1 MASAPT
7 TPSSA
12 RRGIHSWMRRGNSCN
27 TSRQSPI
34 SSVRTEPS
42 GFSRGRQTRWTE
54 EASARLSP
62 VRDTRFPISVSIGQE
77 PVIIQPASING
88 LQDCFPAC
96 CRLAG
101 ENDDADAVG
110 LSNAPAFCECFGQF
124 AFVKCDV
131 LCRLLQLVW
140 TVNDDLFVFRAELDL
155 EKIRVQMCERS
166 LRAKRRRNPTSQRME
181 QRRNMAGR

>member
-54 EASARLSP
+54 EARDGRIHRARFGLA
-62 VRDTRFPISVSIGQE
+62 ISVSIGQE
-77 PVIIQPASING
+77 AVIHPTGVYHG
-88 LQDCFPAC
+88 LQHGFPTG
-96 CRLAG
+96 RG
-101 ENDDADAVG
+101 
-110 LSNAPAFCECFGQF
+110 F
-124 AFVKCDV
+124 
-131 LCRLLQLVW
+131 
-140 TVNDDLFVFRAELDL
+140 
-155 EKIRVQMCERS
+155 MCEYYYPDACRHGTRRLSGMAFLIIDSKYSRVLWTYRSRIS
-166 LRAKRRRNPTSQRME
+166 LRKLDTSLRPSVQQVRD
-181 QRRNMAGR
+181 